1 MQSNRDLT
9 FEELSPWWEHAVV
22 LVMALGFSLLI
33 WRSVQTYTD
42 APPIPLRATTSNGEV
57 VYTRE
62 DIVGG
67 QNVFMK
73 FGLMDNGT
81 IGGHGAYVGPDFSA
95 DYLHGLSGDMARAG
109 ISSEEVQRLLTENR
123 VEHP

>member
-81 IGGHGAYVGPDFSA
+81 IGEHMWGQTFQPTICTVYPATWLEPESHLRKFSV
-95 DYLHGLSGDMARAG
+95 Y
-109 ISSEEVQRLLTENR
+109 
-123 VEHP
+123 